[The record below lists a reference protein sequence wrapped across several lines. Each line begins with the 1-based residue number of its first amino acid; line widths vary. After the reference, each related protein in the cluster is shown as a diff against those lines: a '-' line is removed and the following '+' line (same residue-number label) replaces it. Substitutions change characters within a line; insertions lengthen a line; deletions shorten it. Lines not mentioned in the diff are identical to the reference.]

1 MSDLTYTATSNTD
14 DQDQELVWVNLYEIR
29 KEEGSFEFTFTTASY
44 NGEAGSSGEG
54 QTITLINTSTA
65 QAVTVWLNPNP
76 NALYPQDPDKTD
88 GMRLF
93 RAMGR
98 KYAEDGETLD
108 VASLM
113 SKASAS
119 GGTLVVRLNQM
130 KSGHNAWLW
139 TVN

>member
-1 MSDLTYTATSNTD
+1 M
-14 DQDQELVWVNLYEIR
+14 WVNLYEVR
-29 KEEGSFEFTFTTASY
+29 KETGSFEFPFTTARY
-44 NGEAGSSGEG
+44 NPEAGAEGQG
-54 QTITLINTSTA
+54 QTITLINTNTA
-65 QAVTVWLNPNP
+65 EAVTVWLNPNP

-93 RAMGR
+93 RALGR
-98 KYAEDGETLD
+98 KFADGGETLEVED
-108 VASLM
+108 LM
-113 SKASAS
+113 AKASE

>member
-1 MSDLTYTATSNTD
+1 M
-14 DQDQELVWVNLYEIR
+14 NLYDVR
-29 KEEGSFEFTFTTASY
+29 KEAGSFEFTFTTATY
-44 NGEAGSSGEG
+44 NPEAGAEGQG
-54 QTITLINTSTA
+54 QTITLINTKTA
-65 QAVTVWLNPNP
+65 EAVTVWLNPNP

-93 RAMGR
+93 RALGR
-98 KYAEDGETLD
+98 KFAGSGETLEVED
-108 VASLM
+108 LM
-113 SKASAS
+113 AKASEN

>member
-29 KEEGSFEFTFTTASY
+29 KEEGSFEFAFTTASY
-44 NGEAGSSGEG
+44 NGEAGSKGEG

-98 KYAEDGETLD
+98 RYAEDGETLD
-108 VASLM
+108 VIDLM
-113 SKASAS
+113 AKASEQ

-130 KSGHNAWLW
+130 KSGHNA
-139 TVN
+139 